1 VFADPLFF
9 FQLVL
14 NGLMVGALYT
24 LIAMG
29 FVLIYKASE
38 VINFA
43 QGEQVM
49 IGGYLALMMLSSL
62 RLPLVLAIL
71 GTMAVMALLGFVVER
86 GILRPLTGYPVVSVI
101 MATIGLA
108 AIFRGVAP
116 MVWSAEVRGF
126 PAIVPAAPIHVLGV
140 PLAPI
145 NLASAGLAFVCM
157 AGLGYFFQRTRFGIA
172 MRAVSDDPK
181 AAATMGIDLRTIL
194 ALAWA
199 IAGMVSALGGVIW
212 GRILGV
218 DPQLAIVGLKVF
230 PVVILGGLD
239 SIMGA
244 VVGGFVMGVLENLAA
259 GYIDPLVGGGAKDVV
274 PFIVLIVVLMI
285 RPFGLFGREIIE
297 RV

>member
-1 VFADPLFF
+1 MEFF
-9 FQLVL
+9 LQLVL

-49 IGGYLALMMLSSL
+49 IGGYLALMMLSSV
-62 RLPLVLAIL
+62 RLPLPLAIL
-71 GTMAVMALLGFVVER
+71 VTMGVMAVLGFAVER
-86 GILRPLTGYPVVSVI
+86 GVLRPLTGYPVVSVI

-108 AIFRGVAP
+108 AILRGVAP

-126 PAIVPAAPIHVLGV
+126 PAILPSTPLRVLGV

-145 NLASAGLAFVCM
+145 NLASAALALVCM
-157 AGLGYFFQRTRFGIA
+157 GVLGYFFQRTRFGIA
-172 MRAVSDDPK
+172 MRAVSDDPR
-181 AAATMGIDLRTIL
+181 AAAAMGIDLRTIL

-218 DPQLAIVGLKVF
+218 DPYLAIVGLKVF

-244 VVGGFVMGVLENLAA
+244 VVGGFIMGVLENLAA

-274 PFIVLIVVLMI
+274 PFVVLIVVLMV
-285 RPFGLFGREIIE
+285 RPYGLFGREIIE

>member
-1 VFADPLFF
+1 MEFFA
-9 FQLVL
+9 QLVI

-49 IGGYLALMMLSSL
+49 IGGYLALMMLSSV
-62 RLPLVLAIL
+62 RLPLPLAIL
-71 GTMAVMALLGFVVER
+71 ATMGLMALLGFVVER

-108 AIFRGVAP
+108 AIMRGIAP
-116 MVWSAEVRGF
+116 MVWTAEVRGF
-126 PAIVPAAPIHVLGV
+126 PAILPSTPFRVLGV

-145 NLASAGLAFVCM
+145 NLASAGLALSCM
-157 AGLGYFFQRTRFGIA
+157 VVLGYFFQRTRYGIA
-172 MRAVSDDPK
+172 MRAVSDDPR
-181 AAATMGIDLRTIL
+181 AAAAMGIDLRTIL

-218 DPQLAIVGLKVF
+218 DPYLAIVGLKVF

-244 VVGGFVMGVLENLAA
+244 VIGGFAMGVLENLAA
-259 GYIDPLVGGGAKDVV
+259 GYVDPLVGGGAKDVV
-274 PFIVLIVVLMI
+274 PFVVLIVVLMV
-285 RPFGLFGREIIE
+285 RPYGLFGREIIE

>member
-1 VFADPLFF
+1 
-9 FQLVL
+9 
-14 NGLMVGALYT
+14 
-24 LIAMG
+24 MG

-49 IGGYLALMMLSSL
+49 IGGYLALMMLSSV
-62 RLPLVLAIL
+62 RLPLPLAIL
-71 GTMAVMALLGFVVER
+71 ATMGLMALLGFVVER

-108 AIFRGVAP
+108 AIMRGIAP
-116 MVWSAEVRGF
+116 MVWTAEVRGF
-126 PAIVPAAPIHVLGV
+126 PAILPSTPFRVLGV

-145 NLASAGLAFVCM
+145 NLASAGLALSCM
-157 AGLGYFFQRTRFGIA
+157 VVLGYFFQRTRYGIA
-172 MRAVSDDPK
+172 MRAVSDDPR
-181 AAATMGIDLRTIL
+181 AAAAMGIDLRTIL

-218 DPQLAIVGLKVF
+218 DPYLAIVGLKVF

-244 VVGGFVMGVLENLAA
+244 VIGGFAMGVLENLAA
-259 GYIDPLVGGGAKDVV
+259 GYVDPLVGGGAKDVV
-274 PFIVLIVVLMI
+274 PFVVLIVVLMV
-285 RPFGLFGREIIE
+285 RPYGLFGREIIE

>member
-1 VFADPLFF
+1 MEFF
-9 FQLVL
+9 LQLVL

-49 IGGYLALMMLSSL
+49 IGGYLALMMLSSV
-62 RLPLVLAIL
+62 RLPLPLAIL
-71 GTMAVMALLGFVVER
+71 ATMGVMALLGFVVER

-101 MATIGLA
+101 MATVGLA

-116 MVWSAEVRGF
+116 LVWSAEVRGF
-126 PAIVPAAPIHVLGV
+126 PAILPSAPIRLLGV

-157 AGLGYFFQRTRFGIA
+157 VVLGYFFQRTRFGVA

-181 AAATMGIDLRTIL
+181 AAAAMGIDLRTIL

-218 DPQLAIVGLKVF
+218 DPYLAIVGLKVF

-244 VVGGFVMGVLENLAA
+244 VVGGFMMGVLENLAA

-274 PFIVLIVVLMI
+274 PFVVLIVVLMV
-285 RPFGLFGREIIE
+285 RPYGLFGREIIE

>member
-1 VFADPLFF
+1 MEFFA
-9 FQLVL
+9 QLVL

-24 LIAMG
+24 LIAIG

-49 IGGYLALMMLSSL
+49 LGGYLALMMLSTV
-62 RLPLVLAIL
+62 RLPLPLAIL
-71 GTMAVMALLGFVVER
+71 ATMGVMALLGFAVER

-108 AIFRGVAP
+108 AVLRGLAP

-126 PAIVPAAPIHVLGV
+126 PAILPSTPLRVLGV
-140 PLAPI
+140 ALAPV
-145 NLASAGLAFVCM
+145 NLASAGLALLCM
-157 AGLGYFFQRTRFGIA
+157 GVLGYVFQRTRFGIA
-172 MRAVSDDPK
+172 MRAVSDDPR
-181 AAATMGIDLRTIL
+181 AAAAMGVDLRTIL

-218 DPQLAIVGLKVF
+218 DPYLAIVGLKVF

-239 SIMGA
+239 SIAGA
-244 VVGGFVMGVLENLAA
+244 VVGGFVMGVLESLAA

-274 PFIVLIVVLMI
+274 PFVVLIVALMV
-285 RPFGLFGREIIE
+285 RPYGLFGREIIE

>member
-1 VFADPLFF
+1 MEFF
-9 FQLVL
+9 LQLVL

-49 IGGYLALMMLSSL
+49 IGGYLALMMLSSV
-62 RLPLVLAIL
+62 RLPLPLAIL
-71 GTMAVMALLGFVVER
+71 ATMGVMALLGFVVER

-101 MATIGLA
+101 MATVGLA
-108 AIFRGVAP
+108 AIFRGMAP
-116 MVWSAEVRGF
+116 LVWSAEVRGF
-126 PAIVPAAPIHVLGV
+126 PAILPAAPIRLLGV

-157 AGLGYFFQRTRFGIA
+157 AVLGYFFQRTRFGVA

-181 AAATMGIDLRTIL
+181 AAAAMGIDLRTIL

-218 DPQLAIVGLKVF
+218 DPYLAIVGLKVF

-244 VVGGFVMGVLENLAA
+244 VVGGFMMGVLENLAA

-274 PFIVLIVVLMI
+274 PFVVLIVVLMV
-285 RPFGLFGREIIE
+285 RPYGLFGREIIE